1 MDRAVDLPG
10 LGGSLAWSLVSLGLV
25 CVVAYVALRLLSRR
39 LGSPRNGPIRVVA
52 RCAVEPRRS
61 LALIEVGGRCLLVGI
76 GDGPMTLLA
85 ELSDGERAVALAQMA
100 GGDAASSRFSEV
112 LARVLGRG
120 RPMAPQPPATP
131 SRARDAREGRS

>member
-25 CVVAYVALRLLSRR
+25 CVVAYVVLRLLSRR
-39 LGSPRNGPIRVVA
+39 LGSPRGGPIRVLA

-61 LALIEVGGRCLLVGI
+61 LALVEVGGRCLLVGI

-85 ELSDGERAVALAQMA
+85 ELSDGERTLAMAQLA
-100 GGDAASSRFSEV
+100 GGEAPGSRFSEI
-112 LARVLGRG
+112 LARVLRRDRSIG
-120 RPMAPQPPATP
+120 APPTTTAQA
-131 SRARDAREGRS
+131 SDANEGRL

>member
-25 CVVAYVALRLLSRR
+25 CVVAYGALRLLSRR
-39 LGSPRNGPIRVVA
+39 LGTPRGGPIRVLA

-61 LALIEVGGRCLLVGI
+61 LALVEVAGRCLLVGI

-85 ELSDGERAVALAQMA
+85 ELSDGERAVALAQTA
-100 GGDAASSRFSEV
+100 GGDGAPSRFSEV
-112 LARVLGRG
+112 LARALGRG
-120 RPMAPQPPATP
+120 RPPVPRPHPTSPNAG
-131 SRARDAREGRS
+131 DAREGRS